1 MEVQW
6 QKNFNWPIVVWPAGE
21 AKSTKVLLR
30 RCPKEPQATSLE
42 AYTSGMILLTK
53 GLSTLSNEGFGFGA
67 TRKYSEQQSEAA
79 MSSIS
84 ATQRLNV

>member
-6 QKNFNWPIVVWPAGE
+6 QKNFNWPIVVWPDGE

-30 RCPKEPQATSLE
+30 RRPKELQAISVE
-42 AYTSGMILLTK
+42 AYTIGLMPFTR
-53 GLSTLSNEGFGFGA
+53 GLSTLRHEGDGFGA
-67 TRKYSEQQSEAA
+67 TRKYSEQAESA